1 MKQPLLKS
9 ALCLCLCLLLS
20 ACNNQPESAKK
31 EAPATG
37 ASPEKSAPAA
47 VAESQKA
54 PAPAPATENAPA
66 PEAAVKQDNVITGK
80 ILETMDSAGYT
91 YLLVDTGKAQ
101 QWVAIP
107 ETKVKSGDEVS
118 YYDGMVMPN
127 FTSKSLNR
135 TFDSVIF
142 SPGLAGQTPPATPE
156 MNGANPHG
164 QGAPMGNAMPSPH
177 DLKPEADKA
186 AAGAGSFADAVKAE
200 APAPM
205 QAKMESGGS
214 IGAMAPFTEIKV
226 EKAAGENGHTVAEIF
241 ADNTKLDGK
250 TVRVQGKVVKF
261 SPKIMGKNWIHLQDG
276 SGDPLNNTHDLVIT
290 TSAEPPKDK
299 DIITV
304 EGVVRA
310 NKDFGAGY
318 SYVVLVEEAKI
329 IE

>member
-9 ALCLCLCLLLS
+9 ALCLCLLLS
-20 ACNNQPESAKK
+20 ACNNQPENAKK

-37 ASPEKSAPAA
+37 ATPEKSAAA
-47 VAESQKA
+47 PVVEPQKA
-54 PAPAPATENAPA
+54 SIPAPATEKAAA
-66 PEAAVKQDNVITGK
+66 PEAAAKQDNVITGK

-91 YLLVDTGKAQ
+91 YLLCDTGKAQ

-107 ETKVKSGDEVS
+107 ATKVTSGDEVS

-142 SPGLAGQTPPATPE
+142 STGLVGQAPPPAPE
-156 MNGANPHG
+156 MNVANPHG

-177 DLKPEADKA
+177 GMKPEADKA

-200 APAPM
+200 TPAPM

-214 IGAMAPFTEIKV
+214 VGAMAPFTEIKV
-226 EKAAGENGHTVAEIF
+226 AKAAGENGHTVAEIF

-261 SPKIMGKNWIHLQDG
+261 SAKIMGKNWIHLQDG

-318 SYVVLVEEAKI
+318 SYVVIVEEAKI
-329 IE
+329 VE

>member
-1 MKQPLLKS
+1 MKRPLLKS
-9 ALCLCLCLLLS
+9 ALCLCLLLS
-20 ACNNQPESAKK
+20 ACNSQPENAKK

-37 ASPEKSAPAA
+37 GSPETSAPAV
-47 VAESQKA
+47 VAEPQK
-54 PAPAPATENAPA
+54 APAPATENAPA
-66 PEAAVKQDNVITGK
+66 PQAAAKQDNVITGK

-91 YLLVDTGKAQ
+91 YLLVDTGKAR

-107 ETKVKSGDEVS
+107 ESKVTVGDEVS

-142 SPGLAGQTPPATPE
+142 SPGLVGQAPPAAPN

-164 QGAPMGNAMPSPH
+164 QGTPMGSAMPSPH
-177 DLKPEADKA
+177 GLKLEEDKA
-186 AAGAGSFADAVKAE
+186 ASGAGSFADAVKSE
-200 APAPM
+200 APASM
-205 QAKMESGGS
+205 QEKMESGGS
-214 IGAMAPFTEIKV
+214 IAAIAPFTEIKV
-226 EKAAGENGHTVAEIF
+226 ERAAGENGHTVAEIF
-241 ADNTKLDGK
+241 ANNTKLDGQ

-290 TSAEPPKDK
+290 TNAEPPKDK

-304 EGVVRA
+304 EGIVRA